1 MVAALAL
8 VCWPGAAAY
17 LVRALAK
24 ILKPYDDSAFR
35 AKDMAAD
42 ETLPGW
48 KRTIRELQYWL
59 MMGIPIVLVVGV
71 FVLGEFGKFFAMLFR
86 GMFGHP

>member
-1 MVAALAL
+1 MVISSCACLLARCGSL
-8 VCWPGAAAY
+8 LGAG
-17 LVRALAK
+17 
-24 ILKPYDDSAFR
+24 IGDDFKTLRRRGVR
-35 AKDMAAD
+35 AKDLAAD

-86 GMFGHP
+86 GMFGYP